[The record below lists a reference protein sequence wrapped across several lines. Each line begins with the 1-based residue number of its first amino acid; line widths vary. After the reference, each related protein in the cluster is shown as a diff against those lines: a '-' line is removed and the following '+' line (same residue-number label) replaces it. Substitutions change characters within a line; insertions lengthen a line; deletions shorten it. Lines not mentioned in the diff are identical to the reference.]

1 MGSGFRCLAQ
11 TQPCILPPPYT
22 RRTPGSRLPPLFVSS
37 RLPPFILS
45 SLPPCPSPSFPDSL
59 PPCLLFPAACP
70 HSLSF
75 EGSGFFSCVSVFFNL
90 DLSNFSISAMSG
102 LSDMLAGDSAHG
114 GEGRA
119 RYPRPGLPGP
129 RGAPACGAAPA
140 APNAGTRGS
149 RTLQLAASK
158 TLHPRH
164 I

>member
-1 MGSGFRCLAQ
+1 MGSGFRRLAQ

-22 RRTPGSRLPPLFVSS
+22 RRTPAPACRPSLSPPASLPSSFPPSLPARLPP
-37 RLPPFILS
+37 
-45 SLPPCPSPSFPDSL
+45 SLPDSL

-102 LSDMLAGDSAHG
+102 LSDMLAGGSAHG

-119 RYPRPGLPGP
+119 RYPPPGLPGP
-129 RGAPACGAAPA
+129 RGAPAGPRPTRAPAPA
-140 APNAGTRGS
+140 ARSSSPQVKRFTPD
-149 RTLQLAASK
+149 TF
-158 TLHPRH
+158 
-164 I
+164 